1 MILIAIAKWDLNFRK
16 SDVPHSQDSLRI
28 KPHSPQFWRAAIGVA
43 TGGFSI
49 FSLLYCVQPLL
60 PVFASDFN
68 ISPSQSSLAISLP
81 SFLTA
86 ASMMVNAT
94 LSEVIGRRIIM
105 IAALVG
111 SSVAT
116 ILTGFASEWWQVLF
130 LRALLGIA
138 LGGLPAVTMAYLAD
152 EMETNAIGLA
162 MGLYLGGSGIGGM
175 LGRFVVA
182 ALGDWS
188 SWRLAL
194 EIIGTFGLAAS
205 VLFAFVLPASR
216 NFKPQ
221 KPSFNGLIMGLVRES
236 RDPGLRLLVFESF
249 VMMGSYVMMFNY
261 ISFRLMEAP
270 FGLSQLAVGG
280 IFIVYILGSFSSAW
294 MGELAS
300 RHGRRK
306 VFPLGLI
313 IMMCGVVCTWFDY
326 LPMIIVGLAA
336 ITAGFFGAHSVA
348 SSWIG
353 LRASPGGRAQASSI
367 YLTCYYSGSAILGWM
382 GGFFWSAG
390 KWPAVS
396 GFALTLL
403 SMALFVAWRLAHIP
417 PPAGSQG

>member
-1 MILIAIAKWDLNFRK
+1 MILIAIEKWVLSFRK
-16 SDVPHSQDSLRI
+16 IDVSDIQENLRI
-28 KPHSPQFWRAAIGVA
+28 NRHSPAFWRAAIGVA

-49 FSLLYCVQPLL
+49 FSLLYCAQPLL
-60 PVFASDFN
+60 PVFAVDFH
-68 ISPSQSSLAISLP
+68 ISPAQSALAISLP
-81 SFLTA
+81 SMLTA
-86 ASMMVNAT
+86 FSMMISAS

-105 IAALVG
+105 IGALVG
-111 SSVAT
+111 ASTAT
-116 ILTGFASEWWQVLF
+116 ILAGFVREWWELLF
-130 LRALLGIA
+130 LRALMGIS

-152 EMETNAIGLA
+152 EMEPNAIGLA
-162 MGLYLGGSGIGGM
+162 MGLYIGGSGIGGM

-182 ALGDWS
+182 ALGDWA
-188 SWRLAL
+188 SWRVAL
-194 EIIGTFGLAAS
+194 ELIGLFGLTAS
-205 VLFAFVLPASR
+205 IVFAFALPASR

-221 KPSFNGLIMGLVRES
+221 KPELTALLMGLVRES

-261 ISFRLMEAP
+261 ISFRLMDAP
-270 FGLSQLAVGG
+270 FNLSQMAVGG

-294 MGELAS
+294 MGDLAT
-300 RHGRRK
+300 RYGRRK
-306 VFPLGLI
+306 IFPLGI
-313 IMMCGVVCTWFDY
+313 MIMMSGVICTWFDF
-326 LPMIIVGLAA
+326 LPMIILGLAA

-367 YLTCYYSGSAILGWM
+367 YLTCYYAGSAILGWT

-390 KWPAVS
+390 QWPAVS

-403 SMALFVAWRLAHIP
+403 AMALFVAWRLAHIP
-417 PPAGSQG
+417 PPASSQG